1 MSYIKEV
8 FGFSGQ
14 VAILCSIVAA
24 IICLVVIPQ
33 DIRQK
38 IFLHIHI
45 SRRTIK
51 FVIRAK
57 LDNNR
62 EFIIQTHKRN
72 EQKINRY
79 FEGKYDKLYLK
90 IVDFRKYSII
100 KNIIFNKEIRRQK
113 ILKPALKK
121 INNQHLLCDKA
132 MVCLLSDKSI
142 INSEVY
148 RKKYVYNDLIMS
160 IVKYCVHDRN
170 NQVDKFKVKF
180 FYLKTKQ
187 NNLPHDIEL
196 KIEIDENFLEKYS
209 KKIDELYFDKSKI
222 NKYMIEYGVEDW
234 DKDLAYDFIDFEK
247 RNNMDIYDLE
257 IEDYIKYIAPPFYSF
272 ISIIRDGEWVYS
284 NLDIKQYRIDHFL
297 FDLKALYKLCK
308 EKKLV

>member
-1 MSYIKEV
+1 MSYIKGV

-38 IFLHIHI
+38 IFLHIHM

-79 FEGKYDKLYLK
+79 FEGKYDKLYFK
-90 IVDFRKYSII
+90 IVDFRKYAII

-121 INNQHLLCDKA
+121 INDQHLLCEKA
-132 MVCLLSDKSI
+132 MVC
-142 INSEVY
+142 
-148 RKKYVYNDLIMS
+148 
-160 IVKYCVHDRN
+160 C
-170 NQVDKFKVKF
+170 
-180 FYLKTKQ
+180 
-187 NNLPHDIEL
+187 
-196 KIEIDENFLEKYS
+196 
-209 KKIDELYFDKSKI
+209 
-222 NKYMIEYGVEDW
+222 
-234 DKDLAYDFIDFEK
+234 
-247 RNNMDIYDLE
+247 
-257 IEDYIKYIAPPFYSF
+257 
-272 ISIIRDGEWVYS
+272 
-284 NLDIKQYRIDHFL
+284 
-297 FDLKALYKLCK
+297 
-308 EKKLV
+308 

>member
-1 MSYIKEV
+1 M
-8 FGFSGQ
+8 
-14 VAILCSIVAA
+14 L
-24 IICLVVIPQ
+24 
-33 DIRQK
+33 
-38 IFLHIHI
+38 
-45 SRRTIK
+45 
-51 FVIRAK
+51 
-57 LDNNR
+57 
-62 EFIIQTHKRN
+62 
-72 EQKINRY
+72 
-79 FEGKYDKLYLK
+79 
-90 IVDFRKYSII
+90 
-100 KNIIFNKEIRRQK
+100 
-113 ILKPALKK
+113 
-121 INNQHLLCDKA
+121 
-132 MVCLLSDKSI
+132 DKSI

-187 NNLPHDIEL
+187 NKLPHDIEL

-209 KKIDELYFDKSKI
+209 KKIDELYLDISKI

-272 ISIIRDGEWVYS
+272 ISIICDGEWVYS

>member
-1 MSYIKEV
+1 MRILGWFARAFELIKFKNARGVVMSYIKEV

-14 VAILCSIVAA
+14 VAILCSIIAA

-90 IVDFRKYSII
+90 IVDFRKYAII

-132 MVCLLSDKSI
+132 MACLLSDKSI
-142 INSEVY
+142 I
-148 RKKYVYNDLIMS
+148 RA
-160 IVKYCVHDRN
+160 C
-170 NQVDKFKVKF
+170 
-180 FYLKTKQ
+180 
-187 NNLPHDIEL
+187 
-196 KIEIDENFLEKYS
+196 
-209 KKIDELYFDKSKI
+209 
-222 NKYMIEYGVEDW
+222 
-234 DKDLAYDFIDFEK
+234 
-247 RNNMDIYDLE
+247 
-257 IEDYIKYIAPPFYSF
+257 
-272 ISIIRDGEWVYS
+272 
-284 NLDIKQYRIDHFL
+284 
-297 FDLKALYKLCK
+297 
-308 EKKLV
+308 